1 MQNQGWMQSKPAV
14 REQDIRWGRRELST
28 KRLQTGTE
36 DSLLHKRA
44 TFVQSARIFQQKQK
58 QWREI
63 ENDKNK
69 KLNARCQVTL
79 TKNTASL
86 KLRIVEDRDVH
97 QYILMLSIK
106 AYYTVRN
113 NN

>member
-28 KRLQTGTE
+28 KRLQTGTK

-44 TFVQSARIFQQKQK
+44 TFVQSARIFQQK

-97 QYILMLSIK
+97 QYIL
-106 AYYTVRN
+106 TVLKHIIL
-113 NN
+113 